1 MQKTLLKSLILFL
14 ALTASNLLLAANI
27 SKQQAVKSA
36 LAFHSGRVLSIKL
49 SNSVYKVKV
58 ISTSGQVRV
67 VRVNA
72 KSGQIIR

>member
-1 MQKTLLKSLILFL
+1 MQKTLLKSLVLCL
-14 ALTASNLLLAANI
+14 ALTASGLLLAANI

-72 KSGQIIR
+72 KSGRIIR